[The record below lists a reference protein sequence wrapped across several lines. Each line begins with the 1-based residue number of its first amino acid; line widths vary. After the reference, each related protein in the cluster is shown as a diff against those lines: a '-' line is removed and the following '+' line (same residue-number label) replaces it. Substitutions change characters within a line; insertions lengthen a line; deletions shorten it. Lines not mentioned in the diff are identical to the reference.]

1 MKKFLQTIGL
11 DPLVAF
17 AVVAIDFMLFAPD
30 STGVGWV
37 ISCIVGLLLVLPC
50 IMLQRFS
57 FGDKWMIAIAKGVI
71 VGILTA
77 IPTPL
82 PSIVTGA
89 VGVAGLLSQINR
101 KQLPQPERKDA
112 GN

>member
-1 MKKFLQTIGL
+1 MKQFLQIIGL

-17 AVVAIDFMLFAPD
+17 AVIAIDFMLFAPD

-37 ISCIVGLLLVLPC
+37 ISGIVALLLVFPS
-50 IMLQRFS
+50 IMMQRFS
-57 FGDKWMIAIAKGVI
+57 FGDKWAVAIAKGII

-82 PSIVTGA
+82 PSIATFA
-89 VGVAGLLSQINR
+89 VGVAGLISQINR
-101 KQLPQPERKDA
+101 KQLPTQEK
-112 GN
+112 

>member
-1 MKKFLQTIGL
+1 MNKFLQTVGL

-17 AVVAIDFMLFAPD
+17 TVVAIDFMLFAPD

-50 IMLQRFS
+50 TLLQRFS
-57 FGDKWMIAIAKGVI
+57 FGDKWLAAFAKGVI

-82 PSIVTGA
+82 PSVVIFS
-89 VGVAGLLSQINR
+89 VGVAGLLSQFNR
-101 KQLPQPERKDA
+101 KQLPPA
-112 GN
+112 GK

>member
-17 AVVAIDFMLFAPD
+17 AVIAIDFMLFAPD

-37 ISCIVGLLLVLPC
+37 ISCIVALLLVFPC
-50 IMLQRFS
+50 ILMQRFS
-57 FGDKWMIAIAKGVI
+57 FGDKWIVAIAKGII

-82 PSIVTGA
+82 PSIATFA
-89 VGVAGLLSQINR
+89 VGLAGLASQINR
-101 KQLPQPERKDA
+101 KQLPPPAK
-112 GN
+112 

>member
-1 MKKFLQTIGL
+1 MNKFLQTIGL

-17 AVVAIDFMLFAPD
+17 AVIAIDLMLFAPD
-30 STGVGWV
+30 ATGVGWV
-37 ISCIVGLLLVLPC
+37 VSCIVASLLVFPC
-50 IMLQRFS
+50 ILLQRFS
-57 FGDKWMIAIAKGVI
+57 FGDNWKVAIAKAII

-82 PSIVTGA
+82 PAVVTSA

-101 KQLPQPERKDA
+101 KKLPPPS
-112 GN
+112 N

>member
-1 MKKFLQTIGL
+1 MNKFLQTVGL

-17 AVVAIDFMLFAPD
+17 AVIAIDFMLFAPD
-30 STGVGWV
+30 STGIGWV
-37 ISCIVGLLLVLPC
+37 ISCIVGFLLIFPC
-50 IMLQRFS
+50 ILLQHFS
-57 FGDKWMIAIAKGVI
+57 FGDKWMVAVAKGVI

-82 PSIVTGA
+82 PSVVTGA

-101 KQLPQPERKDA
+101 KQLQPPEQ
-112 GN
+112 